1 MIEIKGAI
9 KHYDWGGYYLPMLLD
24 SQDARQPFAELWL
37 GDHLAGSSTLV
48 DGSLLTTWIDAAP
61 EYRLGKKVV
70 EQFGSRLPYL
80 LKVLDVRE
88 PLSIQVHP
96 TQAQAKQGFARE
108 NQLMIESSR
117 RNYKDN
123 NHKPELML
131 SLSDFYLLHGFRNV
145 TESVAELKKYKST
158 EALADVYQQ
167 RSLKEFVAAIFA
179 LSPSELHRLVSP
191 IIEHY
196 RLAYQQNEISK
207 SQSLFWFMRAALRAE
222 RQSLAHDA
230 GLIMIFIMNLMYVPK
245 GSVVYQAAGVPH
257 AYLEGQNIELMAN
270 SDNVIR
276 GGLTAKHVDVT
287 ELLAITDFEPITPA
301 AVLGVATNDGGIEY
315 RVPVKD
321 FQLREY
327 HLAKG
332 QTLTTPDEQG
342 ACIWL
347 VLSGEVRLANQQHY
361 SGAGSTFYQRPEEV
375 NIIHA
380 QSDTWLY
387 RASAVVEE
395 S

>member
-9 KHYDWGGYYLPMLLD
+9 KHYDWGGYYYLPMLLD
-24 SQDARQPFAELWL
+24 NHDARQPFAELWL

-48 DGSLLTTWIDAAP
+48 DGSPLSAWIEAAP

-70 EQFGSRLPYL
+70 EQFGQRLPYL
-80 LKVLDVRE
+80 FKVLDVRE

-96 TQAQAKQGFARE
+96 TLEQAKQGFARE
-108 NQLMIESSR
+108 NALAIESSR

-131 SLSDFYLLHGFRNV
+131 ALSDFYLLHGFRNV

-158 EALADVYQQ
+158 DSLASLYQELGLKAFVSTIF
-167 RSLKEFVAAIFA
+167 SLPENE
-179 LSPSELHRLVSP
+179 LSGLVLP
-191 IIEHY
+191 IIKHY
-196 RLAYQQNEISK
+196 RLAYQQNELAK

-222 RQSLAHDA
+222 REALPFDA

-245 GSVVYQAAGVPH
+245 GSVVYQDAGIPH

-276 GGLTAKHVDVT
+276 AGLTAKHVDVQ
-287 ELLAITDFEPITPA
+287 ELLAITRFETITPE
-301 AVLGVATNDGGIEY
+301 VVSGEPTDDGGIEY
-315 RVPVKD
+315 RVPAKD

-327 HLAKG
+327 HLHQG
-332 QTLTTPDEQG
+332 QALTTPDEEG
-342 ACIWL
+342 ACVWF
-347 VLSGEVRLANQQHY
+347 VLSGEVRLSNQQHY
-361 SGAGSTFYQRPEEV
+361 SRAGSAFYQRPEEV
-375 NIIHA
+375 NIIYA

-387 RASAVVEE
+387 RASAVIE
-395 S
+395 

>member
-9 KHYDWGGYYLPMLLD
+9 KHYDWGGYYYLPMLLD
-24 SQDARQPFAELWL
+24 NHDARQPFAELWL

-48 DGSLLTTWIDAAP
+48 DGSPLSAWIEAAP

-70 EQFGSRLPYL
+70 EQFGQRLPYL
-80 LKVLDVRE
+80 FKVLDVRE

-96 TQAQAKQGFARE
+96 TLEQAKQGFARE
-108 NQLMIESSR
+108 NALAIESSR

-131 SLSDFYLLHGFRNV
+131 ALSDFYLLHGFRNV

-158 EALADVYQQ
+158 DSLASLYQELGLKAFVSTIF
-167 RSLKEFVAAIFA
+167 SLPENE
-179 LSPSELHRLVSP
+179 LSGLVLP
-191 IIEHY
+191 IIKHY
-196 RLAYQQNEISK
+196 RLAYQQNELAK

-222 RQSLAHDA
+222 REALPFDA
-230 GLIMIFIMNLMYVPK
+230 GLLMIFIMNLMYVPK
-245 GSVVYQAAGVPH
+245 GSVVYQDAGIPH

-276 GGLTAKHVDVT
+276 AGLTAKHVDVQ
-287 ELLAITDFEPITPA
+287 ELLAITRFETITPE
-301 AVLGVATNDGGIEY
+301 VVSGEPTDDGGIEY
-315 RVPVKD
+315 RVPAKD

-327 HLAKG
+327 HLHQG
-332 QTLTTPDEQG
+332 QALTTPDEEG
-342 ACIWL
+342 ACVWF
-347 VLSGEVRLANQQHY
+347 VLSGEVRLSNQQHY
-361 SGAGSTFYQRPEEV
+361 SRAGSAFYQRPEEV
-375 NIIHA
+375 NIIYA

-387 RASAVVEE
+387 RASAVIE
-395 S
+395 